1 MVYRYFVCDVFTTQM
16 FSGNQLAV
24 VPEAQGLSESQ
35 MQNIAK
41 EFNFSETTF
50 VFPPEAGQTKKV
62 RIFTPNTEVPFAGHP
77 NIGTAFILAKDGAF
91 GTCDTAKEVVF
102 EEKAGLVP
110 VKINKD
116 ESGYI
121 WCELSAP
128 EILSIG
134 DPVSKPLVA
143 SVLTLNESEI
153 LTTTHPPQVASVGL
167 PFLLVEISSVNSLIK
182 AQIDVGRLEL
192 LIEKAGVSY
201 IHLYCRNVGN
211 FDIKA
216 RMFAPLD
223 GVSEDPATGS
233 ANGALIGLL
242 SQYENIDDSDKDWT
256 ISQGSEIGRPSVL
269 YGRTQKQKG
278 KVIGV
283 WIGGHSVLVS
293 EGVLKL

>member
-62 RIFTPNTEVPFAGHP
+62 RIYTPNTEVPFAGHP

-91 GTCDTAKEVVF
+91 GTFDTGKEVVF

-110 VKINKD
+110 VKIKKD

-134 DPVSKPLVA
+134 DPVSKSLVA

-167 PFLLVEISSVNSLIK
+167 PFLLVEISSVNSLIR
-182 AQIDVGRLEL
+182 AQIDVRKLEL

-201 IHLYCRNVGN
+201 IHLYCRNVEN

-233 ANGALIGLL
+233 ANAALIGLL
-242 SQYENIDDSDKDWT
+242 SQYENIDDSDKNWT
-256 ISQGSEIGRPSVL
+256 ISQGTEIGRPSVL

-293 EGVLKL
+293 EGILKL

>member
-62 RIFTPNTEVPFAGHP
+62 RIYTPNAEVPFAGHP

-91 GTCDTAKEVVF
+91 GTFDTGKEVVF

-110 VKINKD
+110 VKIKKD

-134 DPVSKPLVA
+134 DPVSKSLVA
-143 SVLTLNESEI
+143 SVVTLNESEI

-167 PFLLVEISSVNSLIK
+167 PFLLVEISSVNSLIRS
-182 AQIDVGRLEL
+182 QIDVRKLEL

-201 IHLYCRNVGN
+201 IHLYCRNVEN

-233 ANGALIGLL
+233 ANAALIGLL
-242 SQYENIDDSDKDWT
+242 SQYENIDDSEKKWT
-256 ISQGSEIGRPSVL
+256 ISQGTEIGRPSVL

-293 EGVLKL
+293 EGILKL

>member
-91 GTCDTAKEVVF
+91 GTFDTVKEVVF

-143 SVLTLNESEI
+143 SALTLNESEI
-153 LTTTHPPQVASVGL
+153 LTTTHLPQVASVGL

-256 ISQGSEIGRPSVL
+256 ISQGAEIGRPSVL

>member
-24 VPEAQGLSESQ
+24 LPEAQGLSESQ

-62 RIFTPNTEVPFAGHP
+62 RIYTPNTEVPFAGHP

-91 GTCDTAKEVVF
+91 GTFDTGKEVVF

-110 VKINKD
+110 VKIKKD

-134 DPVSKPLVA
+134 DPVCKSLVA

-167 PFLLVEISSVNSLIK
+167 PFLLVEISSANSLIR
-182 AQIDVGRLEL
+182 AQIDLRKLEL

-201 IHLYCRNVGN
+201 IHLYCRNVEN

-233 ANGALIGLL
+233 ANAALIGLL
-242 SQYENIDDSDKDWT
+242 SQYENIDDSDKNWT
-256 ISQGSEIGRPSVL
+256 ISQGTEIGRPSVL
-269 YGRTQKQKG
+269 CGRTQKQKG

-293 EGVLKL
+293 EGILKL

>member
-24 VPEAQGLSESQ
+24 LPEAQCLSESQ

-62 RIFTPNTEVPFAGHP
+62 RIYTPNAEVPFAGHP

-91 GTCDTAKEVVF
+91 GTFDTVKEVVF

-110 VKINKD
+110 VKIKKD

-134 DPVSKPLVA
+134 DPVSKSLVA

-167 PFLLVEISSVNSLIK
+167 PFLFVEI
-182 AQIDVGRLEL
+182 QGRFFFAMQWHTQYFLL
-192 LIEKAGVSY
+192 LI
-201 IHLYCRNVGN
+201 
-211 FDIKA
+211 
-216 RMFAPLD
+216 
-223 GVSEDPATGS
+223 
-233 ANGALIGLL
+233 
-242 SQYENIDDSDKDWT
+242 
-256 ISQGSEIGRPSVL
+256 
-269 YGRTQKQKG
+269 
-278 KVIGV
+278 
-283 WIGGHSVLVS
+283 
-293 EGVLKL
+293 

>member
-256 ISQGSEIGRPSVL
+256 ISQGAEIERPSVL

>member
-62 RIFTPNTEVPFAGHP
+62 RIYTPNTEVPFAGHP

-91 GTCDTAKEVVF
+91 GTFDTGKEVVF

-110 VKINKD
+110 VKIKKD

-134 DPVSKPLVA
+134 DPVSKSLVA
-143 SVLTLNESEI
+143 SVVTLNESEI

-167 PFLLVEISSVNSLIK
+167 PFLLVEISSVNSLIR
-182 AQIDVGRLEL
+182 AQIDVRKLEL

-201 IHLYCRNVGN
+201 IHLYCRNVEN

-233 ANGALIGLL
+233 ANAALIGLL
-242 SQYENIDDSDKDWT
+242 SQYENIDDSDKNWT
-256 ISQGSEIGRPSVL
+256 ISQGTEIGRPSVL

-293 EGVLKL
+293 EGILKL

>member
-62 RIFTPNTEVPFAGHP
+62 RIYTPNTEVAFAGHP

-91 GTCDTAKEVVF
+91 GTFDTGKEVVF

-110 VKINKD
+110 VKIKKD

-134 DPVSKPLVA
+134 DPVSKSLVA
-143 SVLTLNESEI
+143 SVLALNESEI

-167 PFLLVEISSVNSLIK
+167 PFLLVEISSVDSLVR
-182 AQIDVGRLEL
+182 AEIDVRKLEL
-192 LIEKAGVSY
+192 FIEKAGVSY
-201 IHLYCRNVGN
+201 IHLYCRNLEN

-233 ANGALIGLL
+233 ANAALIGLL

-256 ISQGSEIGRPSVL
+256 ISQGTEIGRPSVL

-293 EGVLKL
+293 EGILKL

>member
-91 GTCDTAKEVVF
+91 GTFDTAKEVVF

-256 ISQGSEIGRPSVL
+256 ISQGAEIGRPSVL

>member
-1 MVYRYFVCDVFTTQM
+1 M

-91 GTCDTAKEVVF
+91 GTFDTAKEVVF

-256 ISQGSEIGRPSVL
+256 ISQGAEIGRPSVL

>member
-24 VPEAQGLSESQ
+24 LPEAQGLSESQ

-62 RIFTPNTEVPFAGHP
+62 RIYTPNAEVPFAGHP

-91 GTCDTAKEVVF
+91 GTFDTGKEVVF

-110 VKINKD
+110 VKIKKD

-134 DPVSKPLVA
+134 DPVSKSLVA

-167 PFLLVEISSVNSLIK
+167 PFLLVEISSDNSLIR
-182 AQIDVGRLEL
+182 AQIDVRKLEL

-201 IHLYCRNVGN
+201 IHLYCRNVEN

-233 ANGALIGLL
+233 ANAALIGLL
-242 SQYENIDDSDKDWT
+242 SQYENIDDSDKNWT
-256 ISQGSEIGRPSVL
+256 ISQGTEIGRPSVL

-293 EGVLKL
+293 EGILKL

>member
-256 ISQGSEIGRPSVL
+256 ISQGAEIGRPSVL

>member
-91 GTCDTAKEVVF
+91 GTFDTAKEVVF

-143 SVLTLNESEI
+143 SALTLNESEI
-153 LTTTHPPQVASVGL
+153 LTTTHLPQVASVGL

-256 ISQGSEIGRPSVL
+256 ISQGAEIGRPSVL

>member
-24 VPEAQGLSESQ
+24 LPEAQGLSEIQ

-62 RIFTPNTEVPFAGHP
+62 RIYTPNTEVPFAGHP

-91 GTCDTAKEVVF
+91 GTFDTVKEVVF

-110 VKINKD
+110 VKIKKD

-134 DPVSKPLVA
+134 DPVSKSLVA

-167 PFLLVEISSVNSLIK
+167 PFLFVEISSVNSLIR
-182 AQIDVGRLEL
+182 AQIDVGKLES
-192 LIEKAGVSY
+192 LIEEAGVSY
-201 IHLYCRNVGN
+201 IHFYCRDVEN

-242 SQYENIDDSDKDWT
+242 SQYENIDDSDKNWT
-256 ISQGSEIGRPSVL
+256 ISQGTEIGRPSVL

-293 EGVLKL
+293 EGILKL

>member
-77 NIGTAFILAKDGAF
+77 NIGTAFILAKDGVF
-91 GTCDTAKEVVF
+91 GTFDTAKEVVF

-256 ISQGSEIGRPSVL
+256 ISQGAEIGRPSVL

>member
-1 MVYRYFVCDVFTTQM
+1 MVYRYFVCDVFTKQM
-16 FSGNQLAV
+16 FRGNQLAV
-24 VPEAQGLSESQ
+24 LPEAQGLSESQ

-50 VFPPEAGQTKKV
+50 VFPPEAGQTKMV
-62 RIFTPNTEVPFAGHP
+62 RIYTPNSEVPFAGHP
-77 NIGTAFILAKDGAF
+77 NIGTAFILAKNGVF
-91 GTCDTAKEVVF
+91 GTLDTGKEVVF

-110 VKINKD
+110 IKIKRD

-128 EILSIG
+128 EVLSIR
-134 DPVSKPLVA
+134 DPVSKSLVA

-167 PFLLVEISSVNSLIK
+167 PFLLVELSSVNSLVR
-182 AQIDVGRLEL
+182 AQIDISKLKL
-192 LIEKAGVSY
+192 FFEKAGVTY
-201 IHLYCRNVGN
+201 IHLYCRNVED

-233 ANGALIGLL
+233 ANCALIGLL
-242 SQYENIDDSDKDWT
+242 SQYENIDDFDKNWT
-256 ISQGSEIGRPSVL
+256 ISQGAEIGRPSVL

-278 KVIGV
+278 KVVGV

-293 EGVLKL
+293 EGTLKL